1 MSMLK
6 ITSPNELIK
15 LKILYSSH
23 RENFVQQINSLVFVT
38 TTSASKALN
47 TDAVSDWK
55 EKISFLCVIYV
66 TNYIYTIFRCT
77 GMLALYFCVIC
88 LFVMVWMM
96 MNADNPKYLVTKTKH
111 KYFFETEVTKHW
123 NGRWRGWKK
132 DNARQAHAELKAG
145 CHERFNMSWILGVLS
160 RL

>member
-55 EKISFLCVIYV
+55 EK
-66 TNYIYTIFRCT
+66 N
-77 GMLALYFCVIC
+77 
-88 LFVMVWMM
+88 
-96 MNADNPKYLVTKTKH
+96 
-111 KYFFETEVTKHW
+111 
-123 NGRWRGWKK
+123 
-132 DNARQAHAELKAG
+132 
-145 CHERFNMSWILGVLS
+145 
-160 RL
+160 